1 MSEDDEPTTYQKYEF
16 LVKMDKKYGDEDLI
30 VSLMGDENYSKL
42 GHYGHATKVRK
53 FEKIKEDYKFEATEK
68 KAIDEIYE
76 KYLGIDKEREDVKAA
91 RRKLHKF
98 KKSKRHSKSKSKTIK
113 KPKNKTNKRSKSK
126 SKTNKKSKT
135 KI

>member
-1 MSEDDEPTTYQKYEF
+1 MSKDDEPTTYQKYEF
-16 LVKMDKKYGDEDLI
+16 LVEMNRKYGDDDIILAI
-30 VSLMGDENYSKL
+30 MGDDKYCKLRHYS
-42 GHYGHATKVRK
+42 HDNKVPI
-53 FEKIKEDYKFEATEK
+53 FEKIKEDYEFKATEK
-68 KAIDEIYE
+68 EAIDEIYE
-76 KYLGIDKEREDVKAA
+76 KYLGIDKFREDLEAD

-126 SKTNKKSKT
+126 TNKKSKT